1 MSDMAGRWNGC
12 HAEVDK
18 GFHESVI
25 AHLSLQ
31 PVNLIASFFFTCF
44 IILSQQ
50 IMCRFIKEA
59 EEDGN
64 KLANE
69 GA

>member
-12 HAEVDK
+12 HGEVDK

-31 PVNLIASFFFTCF
+31 PVNLIASFFFYMLYYSVT
-44 IILSQQ
+44 I
-50 IMCRFIKEA
+50 
-59 EEDGN
+59 DYV
-64 KLANE
+64 
-69 GA
+69 